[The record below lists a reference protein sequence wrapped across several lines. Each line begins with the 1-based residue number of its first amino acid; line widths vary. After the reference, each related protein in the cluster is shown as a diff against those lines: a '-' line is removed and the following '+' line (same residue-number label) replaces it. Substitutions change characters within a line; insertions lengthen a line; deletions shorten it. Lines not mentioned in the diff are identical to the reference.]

1 MPSSPPATRSRP
13 PAAPDRAP
21 HRALEAELRRLTAAV
36 KLGQKLLHEVNLDEV
51 DGVVSALGPSLPL
64 EAGLRAL
71 AEALRAEASASASAS
86 ASAYASGA
94 AHGDPR
100 ARLAHGLRAACADAG
115 LSIRVEGQAPL
126 RLRLDPIVVDVD
138 LDKNVA
144 VLRFAEQEL
153 GRCPAQA
160 AAILGA
166 RAAALHALEG
176 PGWDPVHWHRQLRAI
191 WSELGGGWQDLVAA
205 LPRLCFRLQ
214 GPHFLHDPRAEAF
227 LPYPRARFAFDLSRL
242 RRDRALTADGH
253 RLCVAPATGGSLR
266 DKNDV
271 LMIEDAD
278 GRAQWHRSF
287 TFVPEEAP

>member
-1 MPSSPPATRSRP
+1 MPSSPPAARSRP
-13 PAAPDRAP
+13 PAAPERAP

-36 KLGQKLLHEVNLDEV
+36 KLGQKLLHEINRDEV
-51 DGVVSALGPSLPL
+51 DGVVAALGPTLPL
-64 EAGLRAL
+64 EAGLASL
-71 AEALRAEASASASAS
+71 AEALRAEASAADAQ
-86 ASAYASGA
+86 
-94 AHGDPR
+94 GDPR
-100 ARLAHGLRAACADAG
+100 ARLAQGLRAACAEAG
-115 LSIRVEGQAPL
+115 LSLRVEGQAPL
-126 RLRLDPIVVDVD
+126 RLRIDPIVVDVD
-138 LDKNVA
+138 LDKNLA
-144 VLRFAEQEL
+144 VLRFAEHEL

-166 RAAALHALEG
+166 RAAALQALEG

-214 GPHFLHDPRAEAF
+214 GPGFLHDPRAEAF
-227 LPYPRARFAFDLSRL
+227 LPYPRARFAFDLRRL
-242 RRDRALTADGH
+242 RRDRALAADGH
-253 RLCVAPATGGSLR
+253 RLCIAPATGGSLR